1 LRRCQ
6 YDDGQL
12 LLQSAML
19 NRSVPS
25 TRRRIIELIIA
36 ITIGLIG
43 VWLAP

>member
-1 LRRCQ
+1 MTRPI
-6 YDDGQL
+6 L
-12 LLQSAML
+12 LHSVTL